1 MRDIMPFS
9 DAIRRNKG
17 IGKEYAVV
25 RQSFKRQK
33 RMTN

>member
-1 MRDIMPFS
+1 MRDIMPLC
-9 DAIRRNKG
+9 DAISRTKR

-33 RMTN
+33 RMIK